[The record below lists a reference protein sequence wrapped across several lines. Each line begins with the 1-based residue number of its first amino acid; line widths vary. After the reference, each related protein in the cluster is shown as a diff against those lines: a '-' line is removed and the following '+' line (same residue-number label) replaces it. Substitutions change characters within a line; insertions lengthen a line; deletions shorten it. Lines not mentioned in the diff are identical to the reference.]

1 MRYLLRRSFI
11 AALLF
16 FISFVALGQTKISTD
31 NKGKLYLIWGY
42 NWGYY
47 TKSDIH
53 FTGNN
58 YDFELLD
65 VKATDRPT
73 PFTWEN
79 YFGNANFTIP
89 QTNLRIGYYISDN
102 LNIAIGVDHMKYFA
116 TIGQTV
122 KINGYI
128 DQTGTVYDGVYNN
141 DDIVLHTDFLEF
153 EHSDGLNYINAE
165 LSYVKDILTW
175 TGNPKENLQI
185 YATGGVGAGFLLP
198 KTNSQ
203 LMGWQRHDDF
213 NIAGYGMNLKAGIN
227 ITFYKY
233 FFLQSELKG
242 GYINMPNIRTTHD
255 ISDSA
260 SQQFFYLMPDILIG
274 VIYKIAHRK

>member
-16 FISFVALGQTKISTD
+16 FISFVAVGQAKINTD

-58 YDFELLD
+58 YDFELLN
-65 VKATDRPT
+65 VKAADKPT

-79 YFGNANFTIP
+79 YFGDANLTIP
-89 QTNLRIGYYISDN
+89 QTNLRIGYYITDN
-102 LNIAIGVDHMKYFA
+102 INIAVGVDHMKYFMSND
-116 TIGQTV
+116 QV
-122 KINGYI
+122 VNINGYI
-128 DQTGTVYDGVYNN
+128 DQTGTIYDNVYDN
-141 DDIVLHTDFLEF
+141 DLIRLSTNFLMF

-165 LSYVKDILTW
+165 VSYVKDILSW
-175 TGNPKENLQI
+175 TGHPKEKLQI
-185 YATGGVGAGFLLP
+185 YLTGGVGAGILLP
-198 KTNSQ
+198 KTNST
-203 LMGWQRHDDF
+203 LMGMPKHDDF
-213 NIAGYGMNLKAGIN
+213 NVAGYGMALKTGIN
-227 ITFYKY
+227 ITFFKY
-233 FFLQSELKG
+233 IFIQSELKG
-242 GYINMPNIRTTHD
+242 GFINMPNIRTTHD

-260 SQQFFYLMPDILIG
+260 SQHFFYLMPDILIG
-274 VIYKIAHRK
+274 AIFKIAHRK